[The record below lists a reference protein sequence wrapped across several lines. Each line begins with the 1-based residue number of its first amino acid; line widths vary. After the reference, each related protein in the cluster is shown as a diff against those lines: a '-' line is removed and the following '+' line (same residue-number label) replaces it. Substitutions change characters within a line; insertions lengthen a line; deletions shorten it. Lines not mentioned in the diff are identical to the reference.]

1 MLLHS
6 PRIIPETLT
15 GTFAAA
21 RDGVLNNH
29 ALVWLL
35 DGERVRQVIPDAAR
49 SVGWTDE
56 RPFVS
61 FLSPHLSSKERVLE
75 LGCGDGRVSRHVA
88 PAVGEL
94 TCTDV
99 SATMLREARENLGAF
114 GNVRFGRTHGF
125 TLSEFASG
133 EFDLV
138 FGRGVFPS
146 LDMNQALALLD
157 ECARVLRPRGR
168 FAADFYTVD
177 PPGAMQQQ
185 LQAVREAA
193 RRRRFT
199 AGEMRPYS
207 EAQIRALCE
216 GVGLNELAIAYSASV
231 AHYGRP
237 PYMVLAGKQDGPV
250 ADDGNPPADPLRR
263 LASTG

>member
-1 MLLHS
+1 MLLRS

-15 GTFAAA
+15 GTVTAA

-29 ALVWLL
+29 GLVWLL

-56 RPFVS
+56 RPFVN
-61 FLSPHLSSKERVLE
+61 FLSPHLSPKLRVLE

-99 SATMLREARENLGAF
+99 SATMLREARANLEAF
-114 GNVRFGRTHGF
+114 GNVRFMRTQGF
-125 TLSEFASG
+125 TLEGFSTG

-138 FGRGVFPS
+138 FGRGVFAA
-146 LDMNQALALLD
+146 LDMNPALAMLD
-157 ECARVLRPRGR
+157 ECARVLRPGGR

-177 PPGAMQQQ
+177 PPGAMQHQVK
-185 LQAVREAA
+185 AVREAA

-207 EAQIRALCE
+207 EAQVRTLCE
-216 GVGLNELAIAYSASV
+216 GVGLEELAVAYGASV

-237 PYMVLAGKQDGPV
+237 PYMVLAGKEDDPV
-250 ADDGNPPADPLRR
+250 SGNGQLAPGLVSR
-263 LASTG
+263 LASTA